1 MFFPSR
7 KYLIDLIKSNQEIL
21 ERIVSDERLFLNSAK
36 KEEYLR
42 KKESLI
48 REIDQA
54 KQDLR
59 LRDEAGDAGKVK
71 EPLFGKPSIRFPFN
85 DWSTE
90 RLAKGQKI
98 ATSRTSQFGNVG
110 DTFTA
115 GDRTFEVTSVSRK
128 SLGDV
133 AQNYYFD
140 EGATSP
146 EEFKQV
152 WESIHP
158 GGFKPGQI
166 VYFHQFREL
175 TPEVVQL
182 KDLLA
187 KAQLTQEESRKAV
200 SLTQKIYKTESRNVL
215 TPEQNLALN
224 RQVRQN
230 LADSYAQLLKERH
243 EGAAN
248 AAAYRKRQLEEEYN
262 TLLQIKKRA
271 PVPDVPEIPP
281 LSPITDKGFMKNVEN
296 FPFVTYEPR
305 PPINYVIKPREADIS
320 DFAPQWFGKQDTPDT
335 LPPIVPPTSVE
346 LAADWFQ
353 FRHYI
358 LREAMEERKGI
369 VSLPRYQGT
378 DRTVGVPEIKSPLFV
393 ERTPQE
399 IASVKK
405 AERREE
411 EAGLIKEVKEKRLF
425 INKGKP
431 GGRLTDDDFYE
442 PGIGDDG
449 RVFYRLAF
457 FRTKEGTIQYA
468 GENTNIMPESQL
480 SQDLNPS
487 TSVEELSFIS
497 SERLGKMMK
506 ERGAA
511 YRFEQYDRDA
521 ILSNKGLPVKKLD
534 DLKRDEERFKK
545 EFVSHFFIKHPEQ
558 LQTWLDKAD
567 PDTLRYL
574 NEVWGGIDV
583 VKRQYLPQIEYV
595 ARNEKGERVRKSLVV
610 AKTNYDLPEDLAFDR
625 ALKEQ
630 LIQKGLIETAEN
642 RMLSVLSQKSSA
654 GELLAREL
662 DENIPLDVDVSA
674 RKIVQAVQAETASAK
689 KNTVVYLIEE
699 EVPTEPERYSQ
710 LVKDLQEGKKQYLS
724 KIGEEI
730 KGEEVKLH
738 EPGLGMS
745 VSSDVLDLLKPQDVP
760 KGIRTSDLKPV
771 ENDIQVVRL
780 IPPFKKMAPFKTIK
794 DVRAQALKEIE
805 SDDAALK
812 GADSLAIKGTVIYAV
827 KEPWGNIRQ
836 KGTLVTESGELY
848 DFVEYKGPSASNPIL
863 EYHKRYTIPKPQLR
877 FPEGAQRLT
886 IPLNENKAV
895 YSPYE
900 NYQVSTR
907 GRVTE
912 AHFGDEGSKTSQ
924 WGYIED
930 EEGSKIKWTTF
941 KEDKT
946 PELKAG
952 QDYTIY
958 NAWMQAYQEK
968 PRWDPVKREYI
979 VSPTTGK
986 PEININIKPQNIYSR
1001 DALAK
1006 EEDAER
1012 IKELRESTYRTV
1024 AEIGQPK
1031 LFEQSAGL
1039 QPKPRQVLPPVDP
1052 VIATT
1057 VENGEIIVI
1066 TKSGKRIPSEEYRKQ
1081 FKPVAPRK
1089 DVGVAHDEE
1098 TLNKIE
1104 EENPFDDETLFMM
1117 GLLPLGAFAVDKEDA
1132 LLPGDRIR
1140 KKAKDA
1146 WTEAR
1151 AGLTPEQ
1158 LKEQQQI
1165 AIRAAAERNAAE
1177 FTGVFTGAYSTL
1189 SELGGIWYKKL
1200 SEADER
1206 IRARDAAA
1214 PETEFGNFGLALEN
1228 AKYQLAQLPWNA
1240 LDVAGGVLYPLAY
1253 PSQAV
1258 WGMKAGLSPM
1268 EGIRQETRPA
1278 EVLGIENPW
1287 EAFAADI
1294 LGDPLNLLAGAGLVR
1309 KVAKGEE
1316 VLSGARQ
1323 WMNNVPSGARNV
1335 WQDIQK
1341 GMPDFLRNEEAVLG
1355 RRALSESESYNKAV
1369 ESTIKSV
1376 EKLKST
1382 DIADETAL
1390 DTALNE
1396 YKVKREAFRQVSH
1409 DVPEEVKL
1417 EQASRLFEYHKSI
1430 SSLPEGLS
1438 AKLQEPQYAE
1448 VNQLIWEDLYD
1459 TATLQKALRDKAAVK
1474 IVSKPEPEVVE
1485 TSLSQAV
1492 IPQPEPVFIPAP
1504 QVPAVQP
1511 VSQPVPGNGF
1521 QTGLD
1526 LLKESG
1532 LESSGWDQ
1540 WTKLFE
1546 PQDIRRYPAAHPTK
1560 ITGFDRAA
1568 AEAYKRS
1575 PEVQAKLSRGEIIAP
1590 ETLYDVASKGM
1601 LNVIDQKVVEET
1613 LKTFP
1618 DLRIPRVTTREE
1630 AIRFRIEQA
1639 RAAGEKVTPEME
1651 DYIRQSEEKNPSWQ
1665 PKPPKQQKVFPI
1677 AEPPKVPI
1685 EVPPMTEAEE
1695 QAWKEWQDITNKE
1708 VPPPRKSIP
1717 KSDYEIDPTTRE
1729 QVGVTPPSSPSGEIP
1744 ASEGATRKSILR
1756 KLFQIENEIA
1766 KKEAEKP
1773 PFDWK
1778 KAGVYALAGV
1788 TGTTAAAIGLAGM
1801 LNAQQEEEIRRY
1813 EADLPP
1819 QPVATEIP
1827 PSLANISITPEALP
1841 EAGESSAAS
1850 QIGDTAMAAAGTAL
1864 GIAQEAHDVVMSSPL
1879 GPVVGEGWDIFMKAM
1894 DILQTAS
1901 YAEGGLIKSA
1911 QSVLANPA
1919 DTTKWK
1925 FYGYQWKITPSEA
1938 LGVVEKGELSWRTV
1952 PALALD
1958 IAIDPMTYLTLGSG
1972 AATKIGI
1979 VGSKQI
1985 ALNPKGVRALA
1996 EVAKKVGPKQGE
2008 REFAEML
2015 ALDPRLRKEY
2025 QAFEGIGLRGWG
2037 PLFSGHEKELVS
2049 REALETIK
2057 AAPKGYWDRSLR
2069 AMATSGNPQVEHA
2082 AEVLLRADESAGR
2095 KVDWVKDVVG
2105 RKFTPFYEIKK
2116 IQRPSSLGPRDPE
2129 YAERFMQFKHT
2140 VRFRTSQLYKR
2151 MEKLRDEAKDELG
2164 SGYKDI
2170 VARYME
2176 NPVLRESAGLSPKTV
2191 KIIEE
2196 LETYN
2201 KAFAEAEAE
2210 RGLLENTME
2219 GYLHHMLSPEAK
2231 KYLEEKGMTYTEV
2244 FAPLRSKLESAR
2256 MRGYRGS
2263 IEEVNELARSRLGFN
2278 LFDPDPFKATA
2289 VRGAESFHA
2298 TGEYD
2303 LLEYVTKN
2311 YGGKVTEIT
2320 DPSMGFAWRTPHLMN
2335 LLPPEVSITL
2345 LKDAKDILKK
2355 VEPTREYTSWTGQKF
2370 TASDV
2375 LHIAAENKLVREK
2388 IADQAAREVV
2398 ETEFG
2403 KKAVAIHPDQEE
2415 IARTAVL
2422 LDRLTRGVPEKEAA
2436 EYALANLRNV
2446 ELPKAILEH
2455 LEPAI
2460 ADKKWYE
2467 PVIKGYDKGMNVW
2480 KYFQTVP
2487 FPAYHAGNIFGW
2499 GWNSMML
2506 GETNP
2511 ASAIEAMK
2519 VAFYKLPEGSLRKK
2533 AFKPL
2538 FETRPEDRFIT
2549 TALGETYS
2557 YDDLFEAAGEY
2568 GAFGQP
2574 GAMDITGKME
2584 FSERTDLWGKTV
2596 KGASRID
2603 PANMARSEEN
2613 VMRLAVFI
2621 DRVKA
2626 GDTFIDAARYSAKFN
2641 FDYMPEAKTV
2651 FMNTYMARAF
2661 PFLTWQYNNILL
2673 QSEMFF
2679 KMPGKYSTFGKTAEA
2694 AMGNE
2699 EPPDWA
2705 KEGYLPRLTEEGKF
2719 AYMRTPITDL
2729 TFFNNPAM
2737 YGAQALA
2744 PFIKAPMEAGAAQSF
2759 FTGREFKDPVTE
2771 AALENFPGR
2780 PYSTYK
2786 MLSSP
2791 NKTPEEKAW
2800 KGLLTVGTA
2809 RTQTELTLEERFKK
2823 ASRRKEDFTW
2833 QQRFEGWK
2841 RDEMASPL
2849 SGISDELQGG
2859 HMQAVAEGG
2868 KAEMSNFLTM
2878 TFEENLEQTSSQV
2891 FRMGLPEKKFLQD
2904 KFWEEMNVKEGTKL
2918 QESTLRTTEKLEKE
2932 GKWVNNAVRE
2942 KLEYDAKKAIN
2953 IQLYS
2958 RELAKI
2964 RMQLD
2969 WAERRLRNEQRGM
2982 EQKRKDPDFKED
2994 KWSERQIQALEWF
3007 IPKYQAQYAAIE
3019 RLREQERAKEFELPE
3034 QIIQGENYDK
3044 GMLGKEREVN
3054 IRGKGPAL
3062 ADPEQIKNMVKY
3074 DEIALER
3081 SVVLEDVAILNLP
3094 KYIPKHIRD
3103 SIKKPTGPEW
3113 KEKQDKAAWYAR
3125 AIWGDEPEVPEEPA
3139 AVGKQEDGWV
3149 VSPLMPVA
3157 SVALINMGMG
3167 RTSPVPGLNKPLKKP
3182 ASPLEMPAGSEAP
3195 NWNLRLP
3202 SVSDVVGLF
3211 LPHPDAAEPASEEA
3225 VQQKAD
3231 MAKEDFLES
3240 DEFITAVQSIITDYL
3255 DRGVER

>member
-71 EPLFGKPSIRFPFN
+71 EPQFGKPSFHFPFN
-85 DWSTE
+85 EWSTE

-98 ATSRTSQFGNVG
+98 ATSRTSQFGNIG

-115 GDRTFEVTSVSRK
+115 GGRTFEITAVSRK

-158 GGFKPGQI
+158 AGFKPGQI
-166 VYFHQFREL
+166 IYFHQFREL
-175 TPEVVQL
+175 TPEVVHL

-187 KAQLTQEESRKAV
+187 MPQMTQEESQKAV

-215 TPEQNLALN
+215 TPEENLALN
-224 RQVRQN
+224 KQVRQN
-230 LADSYAQLLKERH
+230 LANSYAQLLKERH

-262 TLLQIKKRA
+262 TLLQIKKIA

-281 LSPITDKGFMKNVEN
+281 LSPVTDKGFMKNVEN
-296 FPFVTYEPR
+296 FPFITYEPR
-305 PPINYVIKPREADIS
+305 PPINYVIRPREADIS
-320 DFAPQWFGKQDTPDT
+320 DFAPQWFGKYDTPDT
-335 LPPIVPPTSVE
+335 LPPVVPPSSGE
-346 LAADWFQ
+346 LVTDWFQ

-358 LREAMEERKGI
+358 LREAMEEREGI
-369 VSLPRYQGT
+369 VSLPKT
-378 DRTVGVPEIKSPLFV
+378 EFETRTVGVPEIRSPLFV
-393 ERTPQE
+393 ERGPQE
-399 IASVKK
+399 IAVVKK
-405 AERREE
+405 AERQAE
-411 EAGLIKEVKEKRLF
+411 EAGIIKEVKEKRLF
-425 INKGKP
+425 IDKGKP

-442 PGIGDDG
+442 PRIGDDG
-449 RVFYRLAF
+449 KIYYKPVF

-468 GENTNIMPESQL
+468 GENTNIMLESQL
-480 SQDLNPS
+480 SQELSPR
-487 TSVEELSFIS
+487 TTIEEVSFIS

-506 ERGAA
+506 ERGEA
-511 YRFEQYDRDA
+511 YRFEQYDKDA

-545 EFVSHFFIKHPEQ
+545 EFVTHFFIKHPEQ
-558 LQTWLDKAD
+558 LQAWIDKAD

-610 AKTNYDLPEDLAFDR
+610 AKTNYDLPEDLATDR

-630 LIQKGLIETAEN
+630 LIQKGLIESAEN
-642 RMLSVLSQKSSA
+642 RMFSILSGKTSP
-654 GELLAREL
+654 GEFLTREF

-674 RKIVQAVQAETASAK
+674 RKIVQAVQAETANAR

-699 EVPTEPERYSQ
+699 DVPTEPEKYSQ
-710 LVKDLQEGKKQYLS
+710 LINDLKAGKKQYLS

-730 KGEEVKLH
+730 KGEEVKLP

-760 KGIRTSDLKPV
+760 KGIRVSDIKPV
-771 ENDIQVVRL
+771 ENDIQVVRF

-794 DVRAQALKEIE
+794 GVRAQALKEIE
-805 SDDAALK
+805 SDDTALR
-812 GADSLAIKGTVIYAV
+812 GTDPLAIKGTVIYAV

-848 DFVEYKGPSASNPIL
+848 DFVEYKGSNPGNPVL

-900 NYQVSTR
+900 NYQVSTK

-912 AHFGDEGSKTSQ
+912 AHFGDEGSKTFQ

-930 EEGSKIKWTTF
+930 DGGSKMKWTTF
-941 KEDKT
+941 KEDKP

-1012 IKELRESTYRTV
+1012 IKGLRESTYRTI
-1024 AEIGQPK
+1024 AETGRPK

-1039 QPKPRQVLPPVDP
+1039 QPKPKQVSPPVDP
-1052 VIATT
+1052 VIATA
-1057 VENGEIIVI
+1057 VENGKIIII

-1081 FKPVAPRK
+1081 FKPVTPK
-1089 DVGVAHDEE
+1089 KYVGVAHNEE

-1104 EENPFDDETLFMM
+1104 EENPFDDETLFMI
-1117 GLLPLGAFAVDKEDA
+1117 GLLPAGALGINPVLPPEKKKEEIETAKRASIERIAAEPEVSFWDMTSKSVTGFFDAFKYDPEASARRRKELEEHPTVETELA
-1132 LLPGDRIR
+1132 QSFNPFLVPGSIMSGKPQPLPGEVL
-1140 KKAKDA
+1140 AKYYPEQMKPLQEIA
-1146 WTEAR
+1146 GVLEQGFSMPGVGGPMAMKGEFTLIGPELLAYIKNAR
-1151 AGLTPEQ
+1151 AKGLGS
-1158 LKEQQQI
+1158 L
-1165 AIRAAAERNAAE
+1165 
-1177 FTGVFTGAYSTL
+1177 
-1189 SELGGIWYKKL
+1189 
-1200 SEADER
+1200 
-1206 IRARDAAA
+1206 
-1214 PETEFGNFGLALEN
+1214 
-1228 AKYQLAQLPWNA
+1228 
-1240 LDVAGGVLYPLAY
+1240 
-1253 PSQAV
+1253 
-1258 WGMKAGLSPM
+1258 
-1268 EGIRQETRPA
+1268 
-1278 EVLGIENPW
+1278 
-1287 EAFAADI
+1287 
-1294 LGDPLNLLAGAGLVR
+1294 
-1309 KVAKGEE
+1309 
-1316 VLSGARQ
+1316 
-1323 WMNNVPSGARNV
+1323 

-1341 GMPDFLRNEEAVLG
+1341 AVPEMLKNDEAVLG
-1355 RRALSESESYNKAV
+1355 RKVPSGAEDYRKAV
-1369 ESTIKSV
+1369 ESAIKSV

-1390 DTALNE
+1390 NTALNE
-1396 YKVKREAFRQVSH
+1396 YRIQREAFRQVSH
-1409 DVPEEVKL
+1409 DVPEEVRL
-1417 EQASRLFEYHKSI
+1417 EQASGLFEYHKSI

-1438 AKLQEPQYAE
+1438 AKLQEPQYAD
-1448 VNQLIWEDLYD
+1448 VNQMIWEDLYD
-1459 TATLQKALRDKAAVK
+1459 TAALQKALRDKAAVK
-1474 IVSKPEPEVVE
+1474 IVSEPEPEFVE

-1492 IPQPEPVFIPAP
+1492 VPQPDPVFIPAP

-1511 VSQPVPGNGF
+1511 VSQPVPGYGF

-1546 PQDIRRYPAAHPTK
+1546 PQDIRKYPQIQVPAALPPK
-1560 ITGFDRAA
+1560 ITEYDRAA
-1568 AEAYKRS
+1568 AEAYKRT

-1590 ETLYDVASKGM
+1590 ETLHDIASKGM

-1618 DLRIPRVTTREE
+1618 DLRIPRITTKEQ
-1630 AIRFRIEQA
+1630 AIQFRIEKA
-1639 RAAGEKVTPEME
+1639 RAAGEKVIPEME
-1651 DYIRQSEEKNPSWQ
+1651 AYIRQSEEKNPAWQ

-1677 AEPPKVPI
+1677 VEPPKVPI
-1685 EVPPMTEAEE
+1685 EVPAMTEAEE

-1708 VPPPRKSIP
+1708 VSPPRKSIP

-1729 QVGVTPPSSPSGEIP
+1729 QVGEPLSSPSGEILG
-1744 ASEGATRKSILR
+1744 SEGATRKSILK
-1756 KLFQIENEIA
+1756 KLFQLENEIA

-1778 KAGVYALAGV
+1778 KAGIYALAGV

-1801 LNAQQEEEIRRY
+1801 LNAQQEEEMRRY
-1813 EADLPP
+1813 EAEHPP
-1819 QPVATEIP
+1819 SPAATETP
-1827 PSLANISITPEALP
+1827 LASVNISIPEPVP
-1841 EAGESSAAS
+1841 EAGEPSVSS

-1864 GIAQEAHDVVMSSPL
+1864 GIAQEARDVVMSSPL
-1879 GPVVGEGWDIFMKAM
+1879 GPVVSEGWDIFMKAM

-1919 DTTKWK
+1919 DTSKWK
-1925 FYGYQWKITPSEA
+1925 FYGYQWKMTPSEA

-1985 ALNPKGVRALA
+1985 ALNPKGVKALA

-2015 ALDPRLRKEY
+2015 ALDPKLRKEY

-2037 PLFSGHEKELVS
+2037 PFFSGHEKELVS
-2049 REALETIK
+2049 REALEAIK

-2082 AEVLLRADESAGR
+2082 AEVLLRADGSAGR

-2105 RKFTPFYEIKK
+2105 SKFTPFYEIKK
-2116 IQRPSSLGPRDPE
+2116 IPRPSSLGPRDPE

-2151 MEKLRDEAKDELG
+2151 MERLRDEAKDELG
-2164 SGYKDI
+2164 SGYKEI
-2170 VARYME
+2170 VARYIE
-2176 NPVLRESAGLSPKTV
+2176 NPVLRESAGLSPNTV

-2210 RGLLENTME
+2210 RGLLENTIE

-2231 KYLEEKGMTYTEV
+2231 KYLEEQGMTSTEV

-2256 MRGYRGS
+2256 MRGYRGT

-2303 LLEYVTKN
+2303 LLEYVTKH
-2311 YGGKVTEIT
+2311 YGRKVTEIT
-2320 DPSMGFAWRTPHLMN
+2320 DPSMGFAQRTPQLMN
-2335 LLPPEVSITL
+2335 ILPPEVSSTL

-2355 VEPTREYTSWTGQKF
+2355 VEPTKEYTSWTGQKF

-2375 LHIAAENKLVREK
+2375 LRIAAENRLVREK

-2403 KKAVAIHPDQEE
+2403 KKVVAVYPDQEE

-2422 LDRLTRGVPEKEAA
+2422 LDRLTRGVPEKEAV

-2446 ELPKAILEH
+2446 ELPEAILEH

-2467 PVIKGYDKGMNVW
+2467 SVVKGYDKGMNVW
-2480 KYFQTVP
+2480 KYLQTVP

-2499 GWNSMML
+2499 GWNSVML

-2533 AFKPL
+2533 TFKPL

-2549 TALGETYS
+2549 TALGEKYS

-2596 KGASRID
+2596 KGAARID
-2603 PANMARSEEN
+2603 PANLARSEEN

-2626 GDTFIDAARYSAKFN
+2626 GDTFIDAARYSSKFN
-2641 FDYMPEAKTV
+2641 FDYMPEAKTA
-2651 FMNTYMARAF
+2651 FMNTYLARTF

-2679 KMPGKYSTFGKTAEA
+2679 RMPGKYSTFAKTAEA
-2694 AMGNE
+2694 TMGNE
-2699 EPPDWA
+2699 ETPDWA

-2719 AYMRTPITDL
+2719 AYMRTPITDM

-2744 PFIKAPMEAGAAQSF
+2744 PFIKAPMEAWAAQSF
-2759 FTGREFKDPVTE
+2759 FTGREFKDPLTE

-2786 MLSSP
+2786 MLTSP

-2809 RTQTELTLEERFKK
+2809 KTQTELTLEEQFKK

-2849 SGISDELQGG
+2849 SGIPDELQGG
-2859 HMQAVAEGG
+2859 HIQAVAEGG
-2868 KAEMSNFLTM
+2868 KAEMANFLTM

-2891 FRMGLPEKKFLQD
+2891 FRMGLPEKKFVQD

-2918 QESTLRTTEKLEKE
+2918 QESTQKTTEKLEKE

-2982 EQKRKDPDFKED
+2982 ERKRKDPDFKGD

-3019 RLREQERAKEFELPE
+3019 RLREQERSKEFELPE
-3034 QIIQGENYDK
+3034 QIIQGEDYNK

-3054 IRGKGPAL
+3054 IRGRSPAL
-3062 ADPEQIKNMVKY
+3062 ADPEQIKNMVRY

-3081 SVVLEDVAILNLP
+3081 SVILEDVAILNLP

-3167 RTSPVPGLNKPLKKP
+3167 RTSPVPGLNKPLKTT
-3182 ASPLEMPAGSEAP
+3182 ASPLEMPAGGEAP

-3225 VQQKAD
+3225 IQQKAD

-3255 DRGVER
+3255 DRGIER